1 MDTPGSRVKILR
13 GTAKKVEEIR
23 YLRKEDTL
31 KRGHQAAYGVGGK
44 VAAMGS
50 RRSLPGVD
58 RVCFSSGFIMAQSF
72 VLDSCAEEA
81 ASMGGGW
88 KCVPH
93 LPWAYHTRAHHGCAL
108 L

>member
-58 RVCFSSGFIMAQSF
+58 RVCFSSGFIMAQSSVF
-72 VLDSCAEEA
+72 DSCAENGPDLGRGGS
-81 ASMGGGW
+81 ASPRDEHPKGW
-88 KCVPH
+88 TPSRSEPH
-93 LPWAYHTRAHHGCAL
+93 L
-108 L
+108 